1 MSILSIFLCL
11 CLCLPT
17 VLLPQPTLAANAA
30 VNEKPIW
37 LVVTRPIFLEAIKA
51 LEDKRIKDGFKAI
64 VSTLPVAEAIATLKR
79 RPAFLLLVGDEQPGE
94 EKQPWYVPSPR
105 RELYRWRATQEKEFA
120 ADALL
125 GDLDGD
131 LVPDVPVGRI
141 PIRTTEQLELVVN
154 KILAFED
161 KQPTLDDLRLPIWAG
176 SSGYDPLLDSMAT
189 ELLLNTVQTN
199 ASPWLR
205 PWIISADPMHPL
217 CGWPPDQGAMFTEQ
231 LKRGGMMAVLIGHGS
246 DSFFYAMSFDGK
258 DIRYTAAHAKNAL
271 AAGTPAPP
279 MVIIACS
286 TGHFVGRE
294 NCLGESLL
302 LMPGGPVAVIAAA
315 TESHPLT
322 NCFSALCLIQ
332 KHPEKDKRLGSIWL
346 AAQQKAMKTR
356 DIAIEQMLCDV
367 EGKLEEN
374 INIAKL
380 RRDQILM
387 YALLG
392 DPATRLHLP
401 EQLHCKIKYSADG
414 WHWDVQK
421 PNDATK
427 LRASFRPEE
436 QSLPTVVAPLKKT
449 SALKLFHQ
457 ANDTFAFRPLG
468 EFAIDKAWE
477 GAINEA
483 GTLRLVA
490 TGPGQIYTIAFKLK
504 FFDEEVTVAN
514 SRAEAD
520 ILADPNKEKP
530 TKSLHDAAMTGD
542 VEQLQLLISSG
553 ADVNARDMMGYTP
566 LFYAVQGGQK
576 KAAELLIGGGA
587 NVNAR
592 DGYGNTPLHHAA
604 VRGHYDMCEVLVSN
618 GADVGSRN
626 LTGGTAVA
634 MAKDSRIA
642 ELLRKHGAK
651 ESTSAGTPGRISPL
665 RPRPEETT
673 RAGYVRPREI
683 TNVKSRVEV
692 DILADPNEIRA
703 RIKAFEGLEKAL
715 TQVDR
720 RSRYEV
726 REWLQTRVDNRIKL
740 ATAVEMQVKIEISFI
755 RKVAI
760 EEKAKKT
767 TKAIDDLLL
776 GKQERLKTRV
786 KTMEEETRRMRFG
799 ERGSRGTSGQRRSR
813 LDPEERR
820 KAWEERRGGGRLTR
834 EDTRE
839 QGGFTGTGV
848 ESPAI
853 APERALPGVGGKNEI
868 QISEWLKT
876 GVENRISLA
885 KAVQEPI
892 KADFIYIR
900 KLAVEE
906 GAKKTTAAIDG
917 LLLSRQKRMERVVQR
932 MEEQLKRLRRT
943 EQGSRRI
950 RGPRRSMLNAEQRR
964 SGGLTPTEGTGVQE
978 ATVEEENPRRRR
990 SRRR

>member
-1 MSILSIFLCL
+1 
-11 CLCLPT
+11 
-17 VLLPQPTLAANAA
+17 VLLPQPTLAANDA

-37 LVVTRPIFLEAIKA
+37 LVVTRPIFLEAIKP

-189 ELLLNTVQTN
+189 ELLLNTVRMNT
-199 ASPWLR
+199 PIWLR
-205 PWIISADPMHPL
+205 PWIISADPTHPL

-231 LKRGGMMAVLIGHGS
+231 LKRGGMMAVLMGHAS
-246 DSFFYAMSFDGK
+246 ATSFHSMTFNSSNISYSAEDA
-258 DIRYTAAHAKNAL
+258 RAAL
-271 AAGTPAPP
+271 AGDKPAPA
-279 MVIIACS
+279 MVIIACG
-286 TGHFVGRE
+286 TGHFIGHD
-294 NCLGESLL
+294 NCLAESLL
-302 LMPGGPVAVIAAA
+302 LMPGGPVAIIAAT

-322 NCFSALCLIQ
+322 NYFSGLCLLQ
-332 KHPEKDKRLGSIWL
+332 QGGEKDKRLGSIWL

-401 EQLHCKIKYSADG
+401 EQLDGKIKYSADG

-421 PNDATK
+421 PEGATK
-427 LRASFRPEE
+427 LYVSFRPEG
-436 QSLPTVVAPLKKT
+436 QSLPTVVARLEKT

-468 EFAIDKAWE
+468 EFAIDKAWK
-477 GAINEA
+477 GAINEE

-490 TGPGQIYTIAFKLK
+490 MGPERIYAIAFKLK
-504 FFDEEVTVAN
+504 SFDEEVAVVAK

-520 ILADPNKEKP
+520 PFADPN
-530 TKSLHDAAMTGD
+530 
-542 VEQLQLLISSG
+542 
-553 ADVNARDMMGYTP
+553 
-566 LFYAVQGGQK
+566 AV
-576 KAAELLIGGGA
+576 KAG
-587 NVNAR
+587 
-592 DGYGNTPLHHAA
+592 
-604 VRGHYDMCEVLVSN
+604 
-618 GADVGSRN
+618 
-626 LTGGTAVA
+626 
-634 MAKDSRIA
+634 
-642 ELLRKHGAK
+642 
-651 ESTSAGTPGRISPL
+651 
-665 RPRPEETT
+665 
-673 RAGYVRPREI
+673 
-683 TNVKSRVEV
+683 
-692 DILADPNEIRA
+692 
-703 RIKAFEGLEKAL
+703 IKAFEGLEKAL
-715 TQVDR
+715 TQVDG
-720 RSRYEV
+720 RSRFEV

-755 RKVAI
+755 RKVAV

-767 TKAIDDLLL
+767 TKAIDDLLPDR
-776 GKQERLKTRV
+776 QERLKTLV
-786 KTMEEETRRMRFG
+786 KTMEEEIRRMRFG
-799 ERGSRGTSGQRRSR
+799 ERGSRGIREQRRST

-820 KAWEERRGGGRLTR
+820 RAWEERRSGERLTR

-839 QGGFTGTGV
+839 QGGFMGV

-853 APERALPGVGGKNEI
+853 APAERALPGVGGKNEI
-868 QISEWLKT
+868 QASEWLKT

-892 KADFIYIR
+892 KADLIYIR

-906 GAKKTTAAIDG
+906 GVKKTTAAIDG
-917 LLLSRQKRMERVVQR
+917 LLLSRQQRMERLVQK
-932 MEEQLKRLRRT
+932 MEEQLRRMRFL

-950 RGPRRSMLNAEQRR
+950 RGPRRSMLNPEQRR

-978 ATVEEENPRRRR
+978 ATVEEENRRRSPRRRR
-990 SRRR
+990 